1 MFLFAWRLALRSL
14 FSPALLRGVKNLPH
28 YYSGTLLTW
37 GKNKLI
43 MLKVSQRWKG
53 SVTILS
59 KSIEPIKL
67 LSKAKISLLP
77 FCYRRSPLRRQ
88 MCQMIAAADY
98 FVWVAFWCNYMAS
111 FLWKAVGHEKSKV
124 KKLIIVWGRG
134 DWQFCAK
141 IFFHCS
147 HSCQNISIRLPLSK
161 QRQHAGFQE
170 SVHLREKIWESSFN
184 LPHT

>member
-1 MFLFAWRLALRSL
+1 MFLFPWRLALRSL

-28 YYSGTLLTW
+28 DYSGTLLTW

-59 KSIEPIKL
+59 KSIKPIKL

-88 MCQMIAAADY
+88 MRQMIAAVDC

-111 FLWKAVGHEKSKV
+111 FLWKAVGHEKNYSLFGEEVIDNFALRFSSIVVIAARIFQSDFPSLKNDNMLAFRKV
-124 KKLIIVWGRG
+124 FI
-134 DWQFCAK
+134 CAK
-141 IFFHCS
+141 RS
-147 HSCQNISIRLPLSK
+147 EKVHSISPIL
-161 QRQHAGFQE
+161 
-170 SVHLREKIWESSFN
+170 N
-184 LPHT
+184 LN